1 MSVLDPLL
9 LALLLA
15 ALGAHAVA
23 PWRAAGDP
31 AARGRWRL
39 LGLPLLLAGALAAL
53 LHARVHP
60 DAALAAGLLPL
71 LGGRG
76 GRALAVLLPALA
88 AVDLLALL
96 GWRRLPPAAWRIQ
109 GVFGA
114 ALLAAA
120 CWAGELLR
128 VGEGPADGLAAVA
141 VAAAARLLVALGAGE
156 IAVPRR
162 PLAALAAAAA
172 VALYTWLLPR
182 EVSDPLWSAGG
193 VFTQAAAALLF
204 AAAPFLPPRLRV
216 PALAGATLPAA
227 VVFAQAIAV
236 SQAVS
241 GQPLPPLPPLPVP

>member
-23 PWRAAGDP
+23 PWSAAGDP
-31 AARGRWRL
+31 AARERWRL
-39 LGLPLLLAGALAAL
+39 VALPLLLAGALAAL
-53 LHARVHP
+53 LHARLHP

-71 LGGRG
+71 LAGRG
-76 GRALAVLLPALA
+76 GRALAVLLPALL

-120 CWAGELLR
+120 CWTGELLR
-128 VGEGPADGLAAVA
+128 VGEGADGVAAVA
-141 VAAAARLLVALGAGE
+141 LAAAARLLVALGAGE

-162 PLAALAAAAA
+162 PLAAPAAGAA
-172 VALYTWLLPR
+172 VALYTWLLPP
-182 EVSDPLWSAGG
+182 EVSGPLWSAGS
-193 VFTQAAAALLF
+193 VFTQAAAAVLF
-204 AAAPFLPPRLRV
+204 AAAPFLPRRFRV
-216 PALAGATLPAA
+216 PALAGATLLAA
-227 VVFAQAIAV
+227 VVLAQAMAV

-241 GQPLPPLPPLPVP
+241 AQPLPPLPALPVP